1 MIELAIGPGHRIVTT
16 CARRGEVRPQVIDW
30 SFRVV
35 VVRLMARNAIRVR
48 NVVVVVDVAIRALA
62 RWNRVRIIQGE
73 AGFRVIETRRLP
85 G

>member
-1 MIELAIGPGHRIVTT
+1 VIELAIGPGDRIVTT
-16 CARRGEVRPQVIDW
+16 RARRGEVRPQVIDW
-30 SFRVV
+30 SLRVV

-73 AGFRVIETRRLP
+73 AGFRVIETGGLP